1 MEIHN
6 FTLSMLRDKIGNK
19 EISVVEAVKAYAKQ
33 IERQK
38 DLNAVITTEFDNA
51 LLQAEKT
58 DEDIA
63 AGKPLAPLTG
73 VPIILKDNISVKD
86 VRMTCA
92 SKFLENYVSPFDA
105 TVTKRLKEAGA
116 IIIAKSNMDE
126 FAMGA
131 KNTNSAFGA
140 VKNPLDKTRV
150 PGGSSGG
157 SAACVA
163 SGLCVAA
170 LGTDTGGSIR
180 QPSAFCGV
188 VGIKPTYGAVSRFG
202 VTAFASSLDQVGPIT
217 KTAKDNAVVL
227 GVIAGRDE
235 RDCTSLASDNDY
247 LSEKPRINGRKIC
260 VIKQIFS
267 SSLLNEEVKCSFE
280 NQIKNLASLG
290 AEIEYADMPSFNA
303 GIATYFAISTAEAAS
318 NLSRFDGVRYGVRAN
333 GKDVGDVIGN
343 SRENGFGPEIKKR
356 IITGNM
362 VLCGENYQKYYVK
375 AMKMRARIRYE
386 LENILSGCDFVIT
399 PTAPTTAL
407 PFDFKAENLYEE
419 YYGDMFT
426 VIANLSGNPA
436 LSIPMKTNGV
446 LPAGLQLIG
455 KRLDEKTLYSAA
467 IAIEEEML

>member
-1 MEIHN
+1 METHN
-6 FTLSMLRDKIGNK
+6 LTLSALRDKIGNK
-19 EISVVEAVKAYAKQ
+19 EISAVEVVKVYKNR
-33 IERQK
+33 IEEQK
-38 DLNAVITTEFDNA
+38 DLNAVITTDFDNA
-51 LLQAEKT
+51 LCQAEKI
-58 DEDIA
+58 DKDIA
-63 AGKPLAPLTG
+63 AGKPLLPLSG

-92 SKFLENYVSPFDA
+92 SKFLANYVPPFDA
-105 TVTKRLKEAGA
+105 TVTKRLKDAGA

-131 KNTNSAFGA
+131 KNTNSAFGV

-163 SGLCVAA
+163 AGLCAAA

-217 KTAKDNAVVL
+217 KTAKDNAVML

-235 RDCTSLASDNDY
+235 RDCTSLDSKSDY

-267 SSLLNEEVKCSFE
+267 SPLLSEEVKFAFE
-280 NQIKNLASLG
+280 NQIKNLCSLG

-318 NLSRFDGVRYGVRAN
+318 NLSRFDGIRYGVRAN
-333 GKDVGDVIGN
+333 GKDVGEVIGN
-343 SRENGFGPEIKKR
+343 SRGRGFGPEVKKR

-362 VLCGENYQKYYVK
+362 VLCGENYQKYYLK
-375 AMKMRARIRYE
+375 AMKMRARIRAE
-386 LENILSGCDFVIT
+386 LESVLSGCDFVIT
-399 PTAPTTAL
+399 PTAPVTAL
-407 PFDFKAENLYEE
+407 PFDYKSENLYEE

-426 VIANLSGNPA
+426 VIANISGNPA
-436 LSIPMKTNGV
+436 LSIPMKTGGI

-455 KRLDEKTLYSAA
+455 SRLDEKTLYSAA
-467 IAIEEEML
+467 IAIEEAKL

>member
-1 MEIHN
+1 METHN
-6 FTLSMLRDKIGNK
+6 LTLSALRDKIGNK
-19 EISVVEAVKAYAKQ
+19 EISAVEVVKAYKNR
-33 IERQK
+33 IEEQK
-38 DLNAVITTEFDNA
+38 DLNAVITTDFDNA
-51 LLQAEKT
+51 LCQAEKI
-58 DEDIA
+58 DKDIA
-63 AGKPLAPLTG
+63 AGKPLLPLSG

-92 SKFLENYVSPFDA
+92 SKFLANYVPPFDA
-105 TVTKRLKEAGA
+105 TVTKRLKDAGA

-163 SGLCVAA
+163 AGLCAAA

-217 KTAKDNAVVL
+217 KTAKDNAVML

-235 RDCTSLASDNDY
+235 RDCTSLDSKSDY

-267 SSLLNEEVKCSFE
+267 SPLLSEEVKFAFE
-280 NQIKNLASLG
+280 NQIKNLCSLG
-290 AEIEYADMPSFNA
+290 VEIEYADMPSFNA

-318 NLSRFDGVRYGVRAN
+318 NLSRFDGIRYGVRAN
-333 GKDVGDVIGN
+333 GKDVGEVIGN
-343 SRENGFGPEIKKR
+343 SRGRGFGPEVKKR

-362 VLCGENYQKYYVK
+362 VLCGENYQKYYLK
-375 AMKMRARIRYE
+375 AMKMRARIRAE
-386 LENILSGCDFVIT
+386 LESVLSGCDFAIT
-399 PTAPTTAL
+399 PTAPVTAL
-407 PFDFKAENLYEE
+407 PFDYKAENLYEE

-426 VIANLSGNPA
+426 VIANISGNPA
-436 LSIPMKTNGV
+436 LSIPMKTGGI

-455 KRLDEKTLYSAA
+455 SRLDEKTLYSAA
-467 IAIEEEML
+467 IAIEEAKL

>member
-6 FTLSMLRDKIGNK
+6 FTLSTLRDKIGNK
-19 EISVVEAVKAYAKQ
+19 EISVVEVVKAYIKQ

-51 LLQAEKT
+51 LLRAEKT

-73 VPIILKDNISVKD
+73 IPIILKDNISLKD
-86 VRMTCA
+86 ARITCA

-163 SGLCVAA
+163 SGLCAAA

-235 RDCTSLASDNDY
+235 RDCTSLASKNDY
-247 LSEKPRINGRKIC
+247 LREKPRINGRKIC
-260 VIKQIFS
+260 VIKQIFAS
-267 SSLLNEEVKCSFE
+267 PLLSEEVKCSFE

-343 SRENGFGPEIKKR
+343 SRENGFGPEVKKR

-386 LENILSGCDFVIT
+386 LENTLSGCDFVIT